1 VRGAHVR
8 RRCRRR
14 VLFAV
19 AASVRRR
26 GVRHQ
31 SLGGSRGQATS
42 AWPTIPDR
50 TSRVRSG
57 RNAACSS
64 QHAACSARFSN
75 VEDAPRRGLAA
86 GRGTGLDG
94 TGRSTRSTA
103 LSRPRLGTARP
114 SCCTPARSAARVPSP
129 NSHGAEASKARHWRA
144 TPGTG
149 TLRSARPCRGSG
161 PIPTP
166 TMAESHLGPFQS
178 PT

>member
-1 VRGAHVR
+1 MPRGVLCLRLPQAETDGHQVVQREQPVLLRVVRQRLQLQAAAQRQCPRGSIDPPVRGARAR

-86 GRGTGLDG
+86 GRGDG
-94 TGRSTRSTA
+94 AGRHRS
-103 LSRPRLGTARP
+103 
-114 SCCTPARSAARVPSP
+114 
-129 NSHGAEASKARHWRA
+129 
-144 TPGTG
+144 
-149 TLRSARPCRGSG
+149 
-161 PIPTP
+161 
-166 TMAESHLGPFQS
+166 
-178 PT
+178 